1 MAQGLPRSS
10 EGAPDVRPSGPPH
23 KIIAP
28 PLKTALDL
36 LPQARDL
43 AASESRRSAETSM
56 KTKAAV
62 CRAYGAPLTIET
74 VELAEP
80 GPGEVLIRTAAC
92 AICHSDIFFFDGAW
106 GGELP
111 AVYGHEAAG
120 VVEAVGPGVT
130 RLNVGDHVVA
140 TLIRNCGFCPA
151 CTEGAPVFCEEVF
164 PLDRATPLHDGAGKP
179 IVHGLR
185 TGAFA
190 EHMVVEQSQAVA
202 IPKDVPLDS
211 AALIA
216 CGVLTGLGA
225 VVNTAGVKPGS
236 SVVVIGC
243 GGVGL
248 NSIQGARI
256 AGASPIIA
264 VDVEPLKL
272 AAAREFGATET
283 INARSEDVAERVTA
297 LTEGRKADWVFVTVG
312 VKGAAE
318 QGVSLMKRNGATVLV
333 GMPPSGVMA
342 TIDPGWLAAGGQR
355 ILGSKMG
362 SARPAIDVPMIVQLY
377 REGRLKLDQLISGRY
392 RLESINEA
400 LASSRSGA
408 AMRNVIVF

>member
-1 MAQGLPRSS
+1 
-10 EGAPDVRPSGPPH
+10 
-23 KIIAP
+23 
-28 PLKTALDL
+28 
-36 LPQARDL
+36 
-43 AASESRRSAETSM
+43 M

-62 CRAYGAPLTIET
+62 CRAFGAPLTIET

-130 RLNVGDHVVA
+130 RLKVGDPVVA

-164 PLDRATPLHDGAGKP
+164 PLDRETPLHDGAGKP
-179 IVHGLR
+179 IAHGLR

-190 EHMVVEQSQAVA
+190 EHMVVDQSQAIA

-211 AALIA
+211 AALIG

-264 VDVEPLKL
+264 VDVEPAKL

-283 INARSEDVAERVTA
+283 INARSEDVAERVKA
-297 LTEGRKADWVFVTVG
+297 LTGGRKADWVFVTVG

-333 GMPPSGVMA
+333 GMPPSGVVA

-362 SARPAIDVPMIVQLY
+362 SARPAIDVPKIIQLY

-408 AMRNVIVF
+408 ALRNVIVF

>member
-1 MAQGLPRSS
+1 MQTR
-10 EGAPDVRPSGPPH
+10 
-23 KIIAP
+23 
-28 PLKTALDL
+28 
-36 LPQARDL
+36 
-43 AASESRRSAETSM
+43 
-56 KTKAAV
+56 AAV
-62 CRAYGAPLTIET
+62 CRAFGKPLTVET

-80 GPGEVLIRTAAC
+80 NAGEVLIKTAAC
-92 AICHSDIFFFDGAW
+92 AICHSDIFYIEGAW

-130 RLNVGDHVVA
+130 RLKVGDHVVA

-151 CTEGAPVFCEEVF
+151 CAEGAPVFCEEVF
-164 PLDRATPLHDGAGKP
+164 PLDRATPLHDEAGKP
-179 IVHGLR
+179 LVHGLR

-190 EHMVVEQSQAVA
+190 ERMVVDQSQAIA
-202 IPKDVPLDS
+202 IPKDVPLDC

-216 CGVLTGLGA
+216 CGVLTGMGA
-225 VVNTAGVKPGS
+225 VVNTANVKAGS

-248 NSIQGARI
+248 NSIQGARL

-264 VDVEPLKL
+264 VDIEPAKL

-283 INARSEDVAERVTA
+283 INAKSEDVGERVKA
-297 LTEGRKADWVFVTVG
+297 LTGGRKADWVFVTVG

-318 QGVSLMKRNGATVLV
+318 QGASLMKRNGGTVLV
-333 GMPPSGVMA
+333 GMPPSGVLA
-342 TIDPGWLAAGGQR
+342 TIDPGYLAADGQK

-362 SARPAIDVPMIVQLY
+362 SARPIIDVPMIVKLY

-400 LASSRSGA
+400 IASSRSGA
-408 AMRNVIVF
+408 ALRNVIVF

>member
-1 MAQGLPRSS
+1 
-10 EGAPDVRPSGPPH
+10 
-23 KIIAP
+23 
-28 PLKTALDL
+28 
-36 LPQARDL
+36 
-43 AASESRRSAETSM
+43 M

-62 CRAYGAPLTIET
+62 CRAFGAPLTIET

-92 AICHSDIFFFDGAW
+92 AICHSDIFFLDGAW
-106 GGELP
+106 GGDLP

-130 RLNVGDHVVA
+130 RLKVGDHVVA

-190 EHMVVEQSQAVA
+190 EHMVVDQSQAIA
-202 IPKDVPLDS
+202 IPKDMALDS

-225 VVNTAGVKPGS
+225 VVNTAGVKAGS

-264 VDVEPLKL
+264 IDVE
-272 AAAREFGATET
+272 AGQARRGAR
-283 INARSEDVAERVTA
+283 IRRDRDHQ
-297 LTEGRKADWVFVTVG
+297 R
-312 VKGAAE
+312 
-318 QGVSLMKRNGATVLV
+318 QKRGC
-333 GMPPSGVMA
+333 
-342 TIDPGWLAAGGQR
+342 R
-355 ILGSKMG
+355 
-362 SARPAIDVPMIVQLY
+362 
-377 REGRLKLDQLISGRY
+377 
-392 RLESINEA
+392 
-400 LASSRSGA
+400 
-408 AMRNVIVF
+408 

>member
-1 MAQGLPRSS
+1 
-10 EGAPDVRPSGPPH
+10 
-23 KIIAP
+23 
-28 PLKTALDL
+28 
-36 LPQARDL
+36 
-43 AASESRRSAETSM
+43 M

-62 CRAYGAPLTIET
+62 CRAFGAPLTIET
-74 VELAEP
+74 VDLADP
-80 GPGEVLIRTAAC
+80 GPGEVMIRTAAC
-92 AICHSDIFFFDGAW
+92 AICHSDIFYLDGAW
-106 GGELP
+106 GGDLP

-130 RLNVGDHVVA
+130 RLKAGDHVVA

-164 PLDRATPLHDGAGKP
+164 PLDRSTPLRDSAGAR

-190 EHMVVEQSQAVA
+190 ERMVVDQSQAIS
-202 IPKDVPLDS
+202 IPKDIALDS
-211 AALIA
+211 ASLIA

-248 NSIQGARI
+248 NSIQGARL

-264 VDVEPLKL
+264 VDVEPVKL

-283 INARSEDVAERVTA
+283 INARSEDVAERA
-297 LTEGRKADWVFVTVG
+297 LALNGGRKADWVFVSVG

-333 GMPPSGVMA
+333 GMPPSGVGA
-342 TIDPGWLAAGGQR
+342 AIDPGSIAADGQR

-362 SARPAIDVPMIVQLY
+362 SARPAIDVPMIVKLY

-392 RLESINEA
+392 RLELINEA

-408 AMRNVIVF
+408 AVRNVIVF

>member
-1 MAQGLPRSS
+1 
-10 EGAPDVRPSGPPH
+10 
-23 KIIAP
+23 
-28 PLKTALDL
+28 
-36 LPQARDL
+36 
-43 AASESRRSAETSM
+43 M

-62 CRAYGAPLTIET
+62 CRAFGAPLTIET

-106 GGELP
+106 GGDLP

-130 RLNVGDHVVA
+130 RLKVGDPVVA

-179 IVHGLR
+179 IAHGLR

-190 EHMVVEQSQAVA
+190 EHMVVDQSQAIA

-256 AGASPIIA
+256 SGASPIIA
-264 VDVEPLKL
+264 IDVEAAKL

-283 INARSEDVAERVTA
+283 INARSEDVAERVKA
-297 LTEGRKADWVFVTVG
+297 LTQGRKADWVFVTVG

-333 GMPPSGVMA
+333 GMPPSGVTA
-342 TIDPGWLAAGGQR
+342 TIDPGWLAADGQR

-362 SARPAIDVPMIVQLY
+362 SARPAIDVPKIIQLY
-377 REGRLKLDQLISGRY
+377 REGRLKLDPLISGRY

-408 AMRNVIVF
+408 ALRNVVVF

>member
-1 MAQGLPRSS
+1 M
-10 EGAPDVRPSGPPH
+10 
-23 KIIAP
+23 KI
-28 PLKTALDL
+28 
-36 LPQARDL
+36 
-43 AASESRRSAETSM
+43 
-56 KTKAAV
+56 KAAV
-62 CRAYGAPLTIET
+62 CRAFGAPLTIET
-74 VELAEP
+74 VELAKP
-80 GPGEVLIRTAAC
+80 GPGEVMIRTAAC
-92 AICHSDIFFFDGAW
+92 AICHSDIFFVDGAW
-106 GGELP
+106 GGDLP

-130 RLNVGDHVVA
+130 RLKVGDPVVA

-151 CTEGAPVFCEEVF
+151 CAEGAPVFCEEVF
-164 PLDRATPLHDGAGKP
+164 PLDRRSPLSDSDGRP

-190 EHMVVEQSQAVA
+190 ERMVVDQSQAVA
-202 IPKDVPLDS
+202 IPKDIPLDS
-211 AALIA
+211 ASLIA

-225 VVNTAGVKPGS
+225 VVNTAGVQPGS

-256 AGASPIIA
+256 SGASPVIA
-264 VDVEPLKL
+264 VDVEPSKL

-283 INARSEDVAERVTA
+283 VNARSEDVVERVAA
-297 LTEGRKADWVFVTVG
+297 LTGGRKADWVFVTVG

-333 GMPPSGVMA
+333 GMPPSGVTA
-342 TIDPGWLAAGGQR
+342 TIDPGWLAADGQR

-362 SARPAIDVPMIVQLY
+362 SARPAIDVPRIVQLY
-377 REGRLKLDQLISGRY
+377 REGRLKLEPLISGRY

-408 AMRNVIVF
+408 AVRNVIVF

>member
-1 MAQGLPRSS
+1 
-10 EGAPDVRPSGPPH
+10 
-23 KIIAP
+23 
-28 PLKTALDL
+28 
-36 LPQARDL
+36 
-43 AASESRRSAETSM
+43 M

-62 CRAYGAPLTIET
+62 CRAFGAPLTVES

-80 GPGEVLIRTAAC
+80 GAGEVMIRTSAC
-92 AICHSDIFFFDGAW
+92 AICHSDISYVDGAW

-120 VVEAVGPGVT
+120 VIETVGPGVT
-130 RLNVGDHVVA
+130 RLKVGDHVVA

-164 PLDRATPLHDGAGKP
+164 PLDRATPLHDSAGKP

-190 EHMVVEQSQAVA
+190 EHIVVDQSQAVA

-211 AALIA
+211 ASLIA
-216 CGVLTGLGA
+216 CGVLTGMGA
-225 VVNTAGVKPGS
+225 VVNTAGVKAGS
-236 SVVVIGC
+236 SVIVIGC

-256 AGASPIIA
+256 AGCSPIIA
-264 VDVEPLKL
+264 VDVEPAKL

-283 INARSEDVAERVTA
+283 INAKSENVADRAAA
-297 LTEGRKADWVFVTVG
+297 LNGGRKADWVFVSVG

-318 QGVSLMKRNGATVLV
+318 QGASLMKRNGATVLV

-342 TIDPGWLAAGGQR
+342 TIDPGWLAADGQR

-362 SARPAIDVPMIVQLY
+362 SARPAIDVPKIIKLY

-408 AMRNVIVF
+408 AVRNVIVF